1 MAILRAAL
9 KERPP
14 GFELLHVEPIVNG
27 VRIPVRTV
35 WSALPAAAEEK
46 AFKCAL
52 KVMGDLYASAVAT
65 NVLQLKEIEPR
76 PAEYDGML
84 CLGEL
89 TESANE
95 NAVRVCF
102 SPFGTIVNFE
112 PGTNPA
118 RLTFLEHE
126 SAVHA
131 AAADTPNSICS
142 FVCVTWNDRAYTN
155 RGWVGCAHSNS
166 QLLK

>member
-1 MAILRAAL
+1 MPAL
-9 KERPP
+9 LPLTCCSSRRLSLAPP
-14 GFELLHVEPIVNG
+14 
-27 VRIPVRTV
+27 
-35 WSALPAAAEEK
+35 
-46 AFKCAL
+46 
-52 KVMGDLYASAVAT
+52 
-65 NVLQLKEIEPR
+65 
-76 PAEYDGML
+76 EYDGML

-166 QLLK
+166 QLLKACESPVRFAISVLAS

>member
-1 MAILRAAL
+1 MFESLCKQFGAL
-9 KERPP
+9 YQHPR
-14 GFELLHVEPIVNG
+14 
-27 VRIPVRTV
+27 
-35 WSALPAAAEEK
+35 SAAEEK
-46 AFKCAL
+46 AFKRAL

-65 NVLQLKEIEPR
+65 TVLQLKEIEPR

-95 NAVRVCF
+95 NAVGVIF
-102 SPFGTIVNFE
+102 SPFGTIINFE

-118 RLTFLEHE
+118 RLTFSEHA

-166 QLLK
+166 QLLKACESPVCFAISVLAS